1 MGMKDIW
8 LTILKVILGV
18 LPVFFARKELVATN
32 EQGRY

>member
-1 MGMKDIW
+1 MKDGW

-18 LPVFFARKELVATN
+18 CPVVLARKEMVATN